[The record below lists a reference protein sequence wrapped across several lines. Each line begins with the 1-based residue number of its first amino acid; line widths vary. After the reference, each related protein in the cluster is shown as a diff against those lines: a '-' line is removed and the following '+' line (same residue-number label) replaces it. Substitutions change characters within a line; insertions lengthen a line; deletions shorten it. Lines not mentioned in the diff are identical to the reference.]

1 MFIGPVFARE
11 LVTTP
16 RRPQHYLTR
25 AVYVTA
31 LLVLMCTAWLVVA
44 GTQIIRNVGDMARF
58 GASLFQVLAPLQLAL
73 ITFLAALGSASAVA
87 LEKDRRTLILLLLTR
102 LRNSELVLGKLFA
115 SLLDVVTMIV
125 VAIPLFLLVTLFG
138 GVDPAQVWR
147 SAAITLAT
155 AVAAASL
162 GSTLALWREKTF
174 QTLALTFLGIVLW
187 VAVGEIVAS
196 GRLFER
202 AAGLSCGTW
211 AVALSPWRAIL
222 AAARPL
228 VGTAAT
234 TDATNHGL
242 GILLYLATTA
252 TSALLLNA
260 IAIACVRVWNP
271 SRELMPIVP
280 VESEDAAE
288 GVSASAGPGVGR
300 NPGADSGMALASAAS
315 SSAASSS
322 DGDEAARQTHV
333 DSRRKRSL
341 GNSRVVW
348 DNPILWREIRTWA
361 YGRKVLVIRLVYGLL
376 FLLAAAGLQQTIDSG
391 AASRR
396 GEELAAIIPPAA
408 RPLAPFLLLSAVI
421 VTALAVTSITSER
434 DGQTL
439 DLLLVTDLT
448 PKEFVLGK
456 IGGILYV
463 TWPMSLLPLGLC
475 GYLWWNGGLS
485 LEDLLFLAGGL
496 ATVILFVVMLG
507 IHCGMIYA
515 NSRTAIGVSLG
526 TVFFLF
532 LGIITCMVMMI
543 SFSGSFQT
551 QQAQFFMVI
560 LGGSLGLYVALGSR
574 NPSAAITMASMALP
588 FSTFYAITS
597 FSLHHYL
604 AVFFV
609 TVAAYGFTTAAMMVP
624 AINGFDIAMGR
635 KTKSEE

>member
-25 AVYVTA
+25 SVYVTA

-115 SLLDVVTMIV
+115 SLLDIVTMIA

-155 AVAAASL
+155 ALAAASL

-187 VAVGEIVAS
+187 VALGEIVAS

-202 AAGLSCGTW
+202 MAGQSSGTW

-228 VGTAAT
+228 VGASTSA
-234 TDATNHGL
+234 DATNHAL
-242 GILLYLATTA
+242 GILLYLGNTVAA
-252 TSALLLNA
+252 AVVLNA
-260 IAIACVRVWNP
+260 IAIARVRVWNP
-271 SRELMPIVP
+271 SRELMPIAP
-280 VESEDAAE
+280 VEVEEADERA
-288 GVSASAGPGVGR
+288 GASTGEPD
-300 NPGADSGMALASAAS
+300 GA
-315 SSAASSS
+315 
-322 DGDEAARQTHV
+322 EAARQTHV
-333 DSRRKRSL
+333 DSRQHRTRGKSRK
-341 GNSRVVW
+341 VW

-361 YGRKVLVIRLVYGLL
+361 YGRKVLVIRVVYALL
-376 FLLAAAGLQQTIDSG
+376 FVLAAAALQQTIDSG
-391 AASRR
+391 AATRR
-396 GEELAAIIPPAA
+396 GEDLAAIIPPAA

-421 VTALAVTSITSER
+421 ITALAVTSITSER
-434 DGQTL
+434 DGQAL

-456 IGGILYV
+456 IGGVLYV

-475 GYLWWNGGLS
+475 GYLWWHGGLS

-496 ATVILFVVMLG
+496 ATVIFFVVMLG

-551 QQAQFFMVI
+551 QQAQFLMVI

-574 NPSAAITMASMALP
+574 NPSPAIGLASLGLPAL
-588 FSTFYAITS
+588 TFYAITS
-597 FSLHHYL
+597 YSLHHYL
-604 AVFFV
+604 AVFLV
-609 TVAAYGFTTAAMMVP
+609 VVAVYSFTTAAMMVP
-624 AINGFDIAMGR
+624 AITEFDIAMGR

>member
-1 MFIGPVFARE
+1 VFIGPVFARE

-25 AVYVTA
+25 SVYVTA

-115 SLLDVVTMIV
+115 SLLDIVTMIA

-155 AVAAASL
+155 ALAAASL

-187 VAVGEIVAS
+187 VALGEIVAS

-202 AAGLSCGTW
+202 MAGQSSGTW

-228 VGTAAT
+228 VGASTSA
-234 TDATNHGL
+234 DATNHAL
-242 GILLYLATTA
+242 GILLYLGNTVAA
-252 TSALLLNA
+252 AVVLNA
-260 IAIACVRVWNP
+260 IAIARVRVWNP
-271 SRELMPIVP
+271 SRELMPIAP
-280 VESEDAAE
+280 VEVEEADERA
-288 GVSASAGPGVGR
+288 GASTGEPD
-300 NPGADSGMALASAAS
+300 GA
-315 SSAASSS
+315 
-322 DGDEAARQTHV
+322 EAARQTHV
-333 DSRRKRSL
+333 DSRRHRTQGK
-341 GNSRVVW
+341 SRKVW

-361 YGRKVLVIRLVYGLL
+361 YGRKVLVIRVVYALL
-376 FLLAAAGLQQTIDSG
+376 FVLAAAALQQTIDSG
-391 AASRR
+391 AATRR
-396 GEELAAIIPPAA
+396 GEDLAAIIPPAA

-421 VTALAVTSITSER
+421 ITALSVTSITSER
-434 DGQTL
+434 DGQAL

-456 IGGILYV
+456 IGGVLYV

-475 GYLWWNGGLS
+475 GYLWWHGGLS

-496 ATVILFVVMLG
+496 ATVIFFVVMLG

-551 QQAQFFMVI
+551 QQAQFLMVI

-574 NPSAAITMASMALP
+574 NPSPAIGLASLGLPAL
-588 FSTFYAITS
+588 TFYAITS
-597 FSLHHYL
+597 YSLHHYL
-604 AVFFV
+604 AVFLV
-609 TVAAYGFTTAAMMVP
+609 VVAVYSFTTAAMMVP
-624 AINGFDIAMGR
+624 AITEFDIAMGR

>member
-115 SLLDVVTMIV
+115 SLLDVVTMIA

-155 AVAAASL
+155 ALAAASL

-187 VAVGEIVAS
+187 VALGELVAS

-202 AAGLSCGTW
+202 AAGLSNGTW
-211 AVALSPWRAIL
+211 AVALSPLRAIL

-228 VGTAAT
+228 VGAAASSG
-234 TDATNHGL
+234 ATNHAT
-242 GILLYLATTA
+242 GILLYLATT
-252 TSALLLNA
+252 SAAAVALNA
-260 IAIACVRVWNP
+260 IAIARVRVWNP
-271 SRELMPIVP
+271 SRELMPIAP
-280 VESEDAAE
+280 VEADEEAAGMQAKAGRPGGLDAS
-288 GVSASAGPGVGR
+288 VPASAIAAV
-300 NPGADSGMALASAAS
+300 ADE
-315 SSAASSS
+315 
-322 DGDEAARQTHV
+322 DEAARRTHV
-333 DSRRKRSL
+333 DARRHAARGK
-341 GNSRVVW
+341 SRVVW
-348 DNPILWREIRTWA
+348 DNPVLWREIRTWA

-376 FLLAAAGLQQTIDSG
+376 FLLAAAALQQTIDSG
-391 AASRR
+391 AATRR
-396 GEELAAIIPPAA
+396 GEEWAAIIPPAA

-421 VTALAVTSITSER
+421 INALAVTSITSER
-434 DGQTL
+434 DGQAL

-456 IGGILYV
+456 IGGVLYV

-475 GYLWWNGGLS
+475 GYLWWNGGLA

-496 ATVILFVVMLG
+496 ATVTLFVVMLG

-551 QQAQFFMVI
+551 QQAQFLMVI

-574 NPSAAITMASMALP
+574 NPSPAIGLASIGLP
-588 FSTFYAITS
+588 FMTFYAITS
-597 FSLHHYL
+597 YSLHHYL
-604 AVFFV
+604 AVFLV
-609 TVAAYGFTTAAMMVP
+609 TAAVYSFTTAAMMVP
-624 AINGFDIAMGR
+624 AITEFDIAMGR

>member
-1 MFIGPVFARE
+1 VFIGPVFARE

-115 SLLDVVTMIV
+115 SLLDVVTMIA

-155 AVAAASL
+155 ALAAASL

-187 VAVGEIVAS
+187 VALGELVAS

-202 AAGLSCGTW
+202 AAGLSNGTW
-211 AVALSPWRAIL
+211 AVALSPLRAIL

-228 VGTAAT
+228 VGAAAS
-234 TDATNHGL
+234 TDATNHAT
-242 GILLYLATTA
+242 GILLYLATT
-252 TSALLLNA
+252 SAAAVVLNA
-260 IAIACVRVWNP
+260 IAIARVRVWNP
-271 SRELMPIVP
+271 SRELMPIAP
-280 VESEDAAE
+280 VEAE
-288 GVSASAGPGVGR
+288 EETAGMPTKAGP
-300 NPGADSGMALASAAS
+300 PGAFDAPSPGPASGATAA
-315 SSAASSS
+315 
-322 DGDEAARQTHV
+322 DGDEAARRTHV
-333 DSRRKRSL
+333 DSRRHAVRGK
-341 GNSRVVW
+341 SRVVW

-376 FLLAAAGLQQTIDSG
+376 FLLAAAALQQTIDSG
-391 AASRR
+391 AATRR
-396 GEELAAIIPPAA
+396 GEEWAAIIPPAA

-421 VTALAVTSITSER
+421 INALAVTSITSER
-434 DGQTL
+434 DGQAL

-456 IGGILYV
+456 IGGVLYV
-463 TWPMSLLPLGLC
+463 TWPMSVLPLGLC
-475 GYLWWNGGLS
+475 GYLWWNGGLM

-496 ATVILFVVMLG
+496 AAVTLFVVMLG

-551 QQAQFFMVI
+551 QQAQFLMVI

-574 NPSAAITMASMALP
+574 NPSPAIGLASIGLP
-588 FSTFYAITS
+588 FLTFYAITS
-597 FSLHHYL
+597 YSLHHYL
-604 AVFFV
+604 AVFLV
-609 TVAAYGFTTAAMMVP
+609 TAAVYSFTTAAMMVP
-624 AINGFDIAMGR
+624 AITEFDIAMGR
-635 KTKSEE
+635 KTKSDE

>member
-25 AVYVTA
+25 SVYVTA

-115 SLLDVVTMIV
+115 SLLDIVTMIA

-155 AVAAASL
+155 ALAAASL

-187 VAVGEIVAS
+187 VALGEIVAS

-202 AAGLSCGTW
+202 MAGQSSGTW

-228 VGTAAT
+228 VGASTSA
-234 TDATNHGL
+234 DATNHAL
-242 GILLYLATTA
+242 GILLYLGNTVAA
-252 TSALLLNA
+252 AVVLNA
-260 IAIACVRVWNP
+260 IAIARVRVWNP
-271 SRELMPIVP
+271 SRELMPIAP
-280 VESEDAAE
+280 VEVEEADERA
-288 GVSASAGPGVGR
+288 GASTGEPD
-300 NPGADSGMALASAAS
+300 GA
-315 SSAASSS
+315 
-322 DGDEAARQTHV
+322 EAARQTHV
-333 DSRRKRSL
+333 DSRRHRTQGK
-341 GNSRVVW
+341 SRKVW

-361 YGRKVLVIRLVYGLL
+361 YGRKVLVIRVVYALL
-376 FLLAAAGLQQTIDSG
+376 FVLAAAALQQTIDSG
-391 AASRR
+391 AATRR
-396 GEELAAIIPPAA
+396 GEDLAAIIPPAA

-421 VTALAVTSITSER
+421 ITALSVTSITSER
-434 DGQTL
+434 DGQAL

-456 IGGILYV
+456 IGGVLYV

-475 GYLWWNGGLS
+475 GYLWWHGGLS

-496 ATVILFVVMLG
+496 ATVIFFVVMLG

-551 QQAQFFMVI
+551 QQAQFLMVI

-574 NPSAAITMASMALP
+574 NPSPAIGLASLGLPAL
-588 FSTFYAITS
+588 TFYAITS
-597 FSLHHYL
+597 YSLHHYL
-604 AVFFV
+604 AVFLV
-609 TVAAYGFTTAAMMVP
+609 VVAVYSFTTAAMMVP
-624 AINGFDIAMGR
+624 AITEFDIAMGR

>member
-1 MFIGPVFARE
+1 VFIGPVFARE

-187 VAVGEIVAS
+187 VALGEIVAS

-234 TDATNHGL
+234 AEATNHGL

-252 TSALLLNA
+252 TSALILNA
-260 IAIACVRVWNP
+260 IAIARVRVWNP

-280 VESEDAAE
+280 VEAEDAGE
-288 GVSASAGPGVGR
+288 GTGVDASGNLGKGVGV
-300 NPGADSGMALASAAS
+300 AMASD
-315 SSAASSS
+315 ASSS

-333 DSRRKRSL
+333 DSRRKRSH

-348 DNPILWREIRTWA
+348 NNPVLWREIRTWA

-391 AASRR
+391 AATRR

-588 FSTFYAITS
+588 ISTFYSITS

>member
-187 VAVGEIVAS
+187 VALGEIVAS

-234 TDATNHGL
+234 AEATNHGL

-252 TSALLLNA
+252 TSALILNA
-260 IAIACVRVWNP
+260 IAIARVRVWNP

-280 VESEDAAE
+280 VEAEDAGE
-288 GVSASAGPGVGR
+288 GTGVDASGNLGKGVGV
-300 NPGADSGMALASAAS
+300 AMASD
-315 SSAASSS
+315 ASSS

-333 DSRRKRSL
+333 DSRRKRSH

-348 DNPILWREIRTWA
+348 NNPVLWREIRTWA

-391 AASRR
+391 AATRR

-588 FSTFYAITS
+588 ISTFYSITS